1 MRLLR
6 FLIDLL
12 QLIDSTEIHILPLLN
27 ADGAAQSKDGCDS
40 QAGRSNANNV
50 DLDKNFPGTACSTQS
65 TYSLKLFFKVT

>member
-50 DLDKNFPGTACSTQS
+50 DLDKNFPGPQLTPHNPPTPSNI
-65 TYSLKLFFKVT
+65 F